1 MPQTLLLPDASG
13 ALQTYTLRGTTVA
26 PPAASRAFNRIVYSA
41 AHVVANP
48 RAAVD
53 PWLQCAVDW
62 DATIAY
68 RRYLWSLGLGV
79 AEAMDTAQRGM
90 GLDWPTS
97 LELIRRSLDAAK
109 DFSAQGGVALVA
121 SGCGTDH
128 LVLEDVKTV
137 DDVIRAYETQMEAIE
152 KLGGKLIVMASRALA
167 RVAQSPADYERV
179 YDRILSQAKQSV
191 VLHWLGDM
199 FDPALAG
206 YWRGSDQASAGG
218 TKDVDAA
225 MTTALGIIAA
235 HPDKVDGIKIS
246 LLDKD
251 KEIAM
256 RRRLP
261 TTGGLDG
268 QGVRMYTGDDFNYA
282 ELIAGDGF
290 KDSTSGNS
298 KVHGQSDALLGIFD
312 AIAPAASAAMGEL
325 AMGNLDQFH
334 AILGP
339 TVPLSRHIFAAP
351 TRFYKT
357 GVVFMAW
364 LNGHQSHF
372 TMVGGQQSTRSLV
385 HLAELFR
392 LADAAN
398 VLQNPALAVHRMKTL
413 CAVHGV
419 E

>member
-1 MPQTLLLPDASG
+1 MALTLTLPVASG
-13 ALQTYTLRGTTVA
+13 GLQPYTLQGSA
-26 PPAASRAFNRIVYSA
+26 PVRPAAGVAFNRIAYSA
-41 AHVVANP
+41 AHVVADP
-48 RAAVD
+48 LAVVD
-53 PWLQCAVDW
+53 PWVKCAVDW
-62 DATIAY
+62 DTTIAY
-68 RRYLWSLGLGV
+68 RRHLWSLGLGV

-109 DFSAQGGVALVA
+109 EIPGALVA

-128 LVLEDVKTV
+128 LVLENVKTV
-137 DDVIRAYETQMEAIE
+137 DEVIAGYEEQMAAIE
-152 KLGGKLIVMASRALA
+152 KLDGKLIVMASRALA
-167 RVAQSPADYERV
+167 RVAKSPADYERV
-179 YDRILSQAKQSV
+179 YDRILSQAKQPV
-191 VLHWLGDM
+191 VLHWLGEM

-206 YWRGSDQASAGG
+206 YWGSSNVE
-218 TKDVDAA
+218 KA
-225 MTTALGIIAA
+225 MDTALGIINA

-261 TTGGLDG
+261 T
-268 QGVRMYTGDDFNYA
+268 GVRMYTGDDFNYA

-290 KDSTSGNS
+290 GKE
-298 KVHGQSDALLGIFD
+298 VMHGQSDALLGIFD
-312 AIAPAASAAMGEL
+312 AIAPAASAALGEL
-325 AMGNLDQFH
+325 AQGNVDKFH

-372 TMVGGQQSTRSLV
+372 TMVGGQQSTRSLQ
-385 HLAELFR
+385 HFAELFR

-398 VLQNPALAVHRMKTL
+398 LLAQPELAVRRMKTL
-413 CAVHGV
+413 LALHGI
-419 E
+419 EH

>member
-1 MPQTLLLPDASG
+1 MTLSLQLPSAGGDLA
-13 ALQTYTLRGTTVA
+13 TYTLQGSQPVRPSAGVK
-26 PPAASRAFNRIVYSA
+26 FNRIAYSA
-41 AHVVANP
+41 AHVVADP
-48 RAAVD
+48 RAAID

-62 DATIAY
+62 DTTIAY
-68 RRYLWSLGLGV
+68 RRHLFSLGLGV

-109 DFSAQGGVALVA
+109 DVPGALVA

-128 LVLEDVKTV
+128 LVLENVKTV
-137 DDVIRAYETQMEAIE
+137 DEVIAGYEEQMAAIE

-167 RVAQSPADYERV
+167 RVAKSPADYERV
-179 YDRILSQAKQSV
+179 YDRILSQAKQPV

-199 FDPALAG
+199 FDPALSG
-206 YWRGSDQASAGG
+206 YWG
-218 TKDVDAA
+218 TPDIDKA
-225 MTTALGIIAA
+225 MDTALGIIAA

-261 TTGGLDG
+261 A
-268 QGVRMYTGDDFNYA
+268 GVRMYTGDDFNYA

-290 KDSTSGNS
+290 GTEPT
-298 KVHGQSDALLGIFD
+298 HGKSDALLGIFD
-312 AIAPAASAAMGEL
+312 AIAPAASAALGEL
-325 AMGNLDQFH
+325 AQGNVEKFH

-385 HLAELFR
+385 HFAELFR

-398 VLQNPALAVHRMKTL
+398 LLEQPELAVRRMKTL
-413 CAVHGV
+413 LAIHGIDN
-419 E
+419 

>member
-1 MPQTLLLPDASG
+1 MALSLQLPTASG
-13 ALQTYTLRGTTVA
+13 ALAAYTLRGSA
-26 PPAASRAFNRIVYSA
+26 PVKPAPGVKFNRIAYSA
-41 AHVVANP
+41 AHVVADP
-48 RAAVD
+48 LAAID
-53 PWLQCAVDW
+53 PWLQCAIDW
-62 DATIAY
+62 DTTIAY
-68 RRYLWSLGLGV
+68 RQRLWSLGLGV

-109 DFSAQGGVALVA
+109 DHPGALVA

-128 LVLEDVKTV
+128 LVLENVKTV
-137 DDVIRAYETQMEAIE
+137 DEVIAGYEEQMAAIE

-167 RVAQSPADYERV
+167 RVAKGPADYERV
-179 YDRILSQAKQSV
+179 YDRVLSQAKQPV

-206 YWRGSDQASAGG
+206 YWG
-218 TKDVDAA
+218 TKDLDAA
-225 MTTALGIIAA
+225 MDTALGIIAA
-235 HPDKVDGIKIS
+235 HASKVDGIKIS

-261 TTGGLDG
+261 A
-268 QGVRMYTGDDFNYA
+268 GVRMYTGDDFNYA

-290 KDSTSGNS
+290 GSEPT
-298 KVHGQSDALLGIFD
+298 HGKSDALLGIFD
-312 AIAPAASAAMGEL
+312 AIAPAAAAALGEL
-325 AMGNLDQFH
+325 AQGNTARFH
-334 AILGP
+334 DILGP

-364 LNGHQSHF
+364 LNGHQTHF
-372 TMVGGQQSTRSLV
+372 TMVGGQQSTRSLP

-398 VLQNPALAVHRMKTL
+398 LLEQPDLAVRRMSTL
-413 CAVHGV
+413 LALHGV
-419 E
+419 A

>member
-1 MPQTLLLPDASG
+1 MPLTLTLPGADGRLLP
-13 ALQTYTLRGTTVA
+13 YTLRGT
-26 PPAASRAFNRIVYSA
+26 PPVKPVPGQHKLVGTFNRIAYSA
-41 AHVVANP
+41 AHVVTNP
-48 RAAVD
+48 LAAID
-53 PWLQCAVDW
+53 PWLDCAVDW
-62 DATIAY
+62 DTTIAY
-68 RRYLWSLGLGV
+68 RQHLWSLGLGV

-97 LELIRRSLDAAK
+97 LELIARSLDAAK
-109 DFSAQGGVALVA
+109 DMPGALIA

-128 LVLEDVKTV
+128 LNLEEVRTV
-137 DDVIRAYETQMEAIE
+137 DQVIKAYEEQMAAIE

-167 RVAQSPADYERV
+167 RVASSPADYERV
-179 YDRILSQAKQSV
+179 YDRILSQARQPV
-191 VLHWLGDM
+191 VLHWLGEM

-206 YWRGSDQASAGG
+206 YWGSRN
-218 TKDVDAA
+218 VDIA
-225 MTTALGIIAA
+225 MDTALGIIQA

-261 TTGGLDG
+261 T
-268 QGVRMYTGDDFNYA
+268 GVRMYTGDDFNYA
-282 ELIAGDGF
+282 ELIAGDGYGT
-290 KDSTSGNS
+290 DPM
-298 KVHGQSDALLGIFD
+298 HGQSDALLGIFD
-312 AIAPAASAAMGEL
+312 AIAPAASAALGAL
-325 AMGNLDQFH
+325 AQGDVEKFH

-339 TVPLSRHIFAAP
+339 TVPLSRHIFAEP

-372 TMVGGQQSTRSLV
+372 TMVGGQQSTRSLQ
-385 HLAELFR
+385 HFAELFR

-398 VLQNPALAVHRMKTL
+398 LLEQSELAVHRMKTL
-413 CAVHGV
+413 LALHGV
-419 E
+419 EA